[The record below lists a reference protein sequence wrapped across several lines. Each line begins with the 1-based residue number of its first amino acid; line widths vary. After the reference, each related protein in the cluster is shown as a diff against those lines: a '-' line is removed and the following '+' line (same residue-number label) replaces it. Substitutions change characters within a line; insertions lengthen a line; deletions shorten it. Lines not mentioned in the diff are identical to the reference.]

1 MSCALLVYVYTGLT
15 VICVLLEEQLG
26 ICALPE
32 EQTVIFECSPPQLH
46 AITKLV
52 ALPGQVHTSIASVL
66 ATQVHAPVDKIKA
79 VHAQL
84 SLPPPIVNETG

>member
-1 MSCALLVYVYTGLT
+1 MVYVYTGLT

-46 AITKLV
+46 NTGACVRLPPQPHITPAAPM
-52 ALPGQVHTSIASVL
+52 ALQIQVRVE
-66 ATQVHAPVDKIKA
+66 KFEA
-79 VHAQL
+79 VHVQL

>member
-1 MSCALLVYVYTGLT
+1 MVYVYTGLT

-46 AITKLV
+46 IIADLMT
-52 ALPGQVHTSIASVL
+52 LPVQVHTSIESVL
-66 ATQVHAPVDKIKA
+66 AAQVHAPVDKIKA
-79 VHAQL
+79 VHAQPT
-84 SLPPPIVNETG
+84 LPPPTVNETG

>member
-46 AITKLV
+46 TSV
-52 ALPGQVHTSIASVL
+52 ADVL
-66 ATQVHAPVDKIKA
+66 ALQVHALVDKIKA
-79 VHAQL
+79 VHLQL
-84 SLPPPIVNETG
+84 SLPPPTVNETG

>member
-46 AITKLV
+46 NIGACVLLPPHITPEAPM
-52 ALPGQVHTSIASVL
+52 ALQIQVIA
-66 ATQVHAPVDKIKA
+66 DKFKA
-79 VHAQL
+79 SHVQL

>member
-1 MSCALLVYVYTGLT
+1 MVYVYTGLT

-46 AITKLV
+46 NIGACVLLPPHIHIPPAAPM
-52 ALPGQVHTSIASVL
+52 ALQIQVTA
-66 ATQVHAPVDKIKA
+66 DKFKA
-79 VHAQL
+79 VHVQL